1 MLLLYVFYAFGF
13 MSNTKEGLLF
23 HKIFK
28 AFKRAVEEYGLI
40 GEHDHIL
47 VGISGGKDSLAL
59 LELLGQYKRT
69 GHVDF
74 SMTALHV
81 TMSNIPYQSD
91 VEYLRS
97 FAERCGASFLHSVTS
112 FDMSTDKRKTPCF
125 LCSWSRRKRFFDVAK
140 ELGCRKIAL
149 GHHKDDILRT
159 LLMNL
164 TFQGSFGT
172 MPPLL
177 KMDKFDMTIIRPLAL
192 IEEHELAE
200 LAEAHQYVRQKVL
213 CPYETASHRETMKEV
228 MSRLSEMNPNA
239 KSSMWNAMEHV
250 QMDYLPK
257 KIMKYDE

>member
-1 MLLLYVFYAFGF
+1 MCVFNEAWF
-13 MSNTKEGLLF
+13 MSNTKDGRLF
-23 HKIFK
+23 HKAFK
-28 AFKRAVEEYGLI
+28 EFKRAIEEYGLI
-40 GEHDHIL
+40 GEGDHIL
-47 VGISGGKDSLAL
+47 VGLSGGKDSLAL

-81 TMSNIPYQSD
+81 SMSNIPYQSD

-97 FAERCGASFLHSVTS
+97 FAEKCGASFLHSVTS

-177 KMDKFDMTIIRPLAL
+177 KMDKFDMTIIRPMAL

-200 LAEAHQYVRQKVL
+200 LAEAHQYVKQKVL

-228 MSRLSEMNPNA
+228 MARLSEMNPNV
-239 KSSMWNAMEHV
+239 KGSMWNAMENV
-250 QMDYLPK
+250 QLDYLPK
-257 KIMKYDE
+257 KI